1 VAASF
6 SSFSFS
12 LAALCCALCVT
23 ARAADR
29 IDTDGPDFVES
40 TESVAKGRFQFET
53 GPQISSDRR
62 NGAHLTTT
70 TTPLLLKAGMGSG
83 GELRLETD
91 GYMRSSGAD
100 AAGTPSS
107 GQVGMADT
115 AIGYKWHTQDNQAG
129 TMIPALAWI
138 AHVELPT
145 GSPALRGIG
154 LRPSLRAVIGWE
166 LPGDN
171 TLGVMP
177 GVKYDTREDGHRY
190 FSGILGVVAGHWWT
204 QRLRSFVEA
213 EADSIARVQEGGVI
227 LYKNVGA
234 AYVLADDWQI
244 GGRAGW
250 AANNNTPSRYVM
262 LSLAGRF

>member
-1 VAASF
+1 VAAPF

-12 LAALCCALCVT
+12 LLALCCALCASV
-23 ARAADR
+23 RAADR

-40 TESVAKGRFQFET
+40 TESVAQGRLQFET
-53 GPQISSDRR
+53 GPQTTIDRR

-70 TTPLLLKAGMGSG
+70 TTPLLLKAGVGNG

-91 GYMRSSGAD
+91 GYTRSSGPD
-100 AAGTPSS
+100 AAGVRSA

-115 AIGYKWHTQDNQAG
+115 AIGFKWHTQDNQAG
-129 TMIPALAWI
+129 TMVPALAWI
-138 AHVELPT
+138 AHLELPT
-145 GSPALRGIG
+145 GSPALRGLG
-154 LRPSLRAVIGWE
+154 LRPSLRAVLGWE

-177 GVKYDTREDGHRY
+177 GVKVDTREDGHRY

-204 QRLRSFVEA
+204 PRLRSFVEA
-213 EADSIARVQEGGVI
+213 QADSIARVQDGGVI

-234 AYVLADDWQI
+234 AYVLTDDWQI

-250 AANNNTPSRYVM
+250 AANSNTPSRYVM